1 MVFIVVIIVVV
12 LGGNVALTLA
22 ILNVPLADLRLGLAT
37 LLPAVLDTMR
47 PHELL
52 GRHHQTTQLVV
63 REVFGTYGRL

>member
-1 MVFIVVIIVVV
+1 MMVIMVVA

-22 ILNVPLADLRLGLAT
+22 ILNVPLANLRLGLTT
-37 LLPAVLDTMR
+37 LLPAVFDTMR

-63 REVFGTYGRL
+63 REVFGTYGRV